1 MKTASALRAFGAA
14 TTTFA
19 LTAGLLFGAGAPT
32 SAATEQPTALDE
44 HQVAQAQVTEP
55 ASPSTSSA
63 PSGSPRATGSRTATV
78 SPSAAPSAA
87 PSPSPSVTPSPAPT
101 AVPSV
106 SPQPSPT
113 RTTASPK
120 VLTAGTPTVTGAA
133 VVGSTLTARPGRWT
147 SGAKLSYQWL
157 SDGKVIKNATKSTY
171 KVPSGQVGKRISVR
185 VSGAATGY
193 ASAQKT
199 SAATTRVA
207 QAATPTLS
215 GNVRTGGTITAKP
228 GKWTAGTAFTY
239 QWRVEGKVVSRTKS
253 AQYKIRSTDA
263 GKRISVTV
271 VGTKSGHT
279 TVERTSKMSS
289 RPLSTGSPKVSG
301 KAIVGSTLTAQ
312 PGKWSSGTSLSYQ
325 WFADGKRIKGANK
338 RTYKV
343 STGQQGKQ
351 IAVRVTGKK
360 SGHASAQRN
369 SSKTAK
375 VMRAGTPTISGTAQ
389 VGKTLTAKT
398 GTWTSKTSFSYQ
410 WFSNG
415 KRIKGATKRTYK
427 VSSGQQGKK
436 ISVKVT
442 GKKSGHTTVTK
453 ASKATAS
460 VTRAPAASSSR
471 STSSSNAGGR
481 RAPVTSWDCPRNAP
495 IKGNANSGIYH
506 VPSARFYEATK
517 PEDCFATESAA
528 RSAGYRKAKV

>member
-19 LTAGLLFGAGAPT
+19 LTAGLLFGAGAPA

-44 HQVAQAQVTEP
+44 LQVAQAPVTEP
-55 ASPSTSSA
+55 ASPSASPTASTS
-63 PSGSPRATGSRTATV
+63 PSGSA
-78 SPSAAPSAA
+78 SPAPSATS
-87 PSPSPSVTPSPAPT
+87 SPSPSVTPSPAPT
-101 AVPSV
+101 VAPSV

-157 SDGKVIKNATKSTY
+157 SDGKIIKNATKSTY

-228 GKWTAGTAFTY
+228 GKWTAGTTFTY

-253 AQYKIRSTDA
+253 AQYKIRSADA

-460 VTRAPAASSSR
+460 VKRAPAASSSR

-506 VPSARFYEATK
+506 VPSARFYGATK